1 MGKLYVLDTSVLIHD
16 PDSPK
21 RFEDNTVAIPIFAVM
36 ELDHLKTNLR
46 PEVSMAARTVSR
58 FINDLMN
65 YGDLHDPSGVKHPEH
80 DAVFRVIANG
90 GGQGLGALEEAE
102 NTLKMDRLIISAALS
117 LKEKNPDDEVILVS
131 KDVNMRILSNYEGLE
146 AEDYRTDRIEWEP
159 SESHR
164 VIKDSEIDLH
174 AAYSE
179 QGVTT
184 ESVGLGEMHENEF
197 VVFERE
203 QRVQVFRSID
213 GYLAPVDKE
222 FPCTGIK
229 PRNIEQ
235 RMALDILTDPD
246 VQLITLVG
254 KAGTGKTF
262 LALAAAIGMLNSE
275 YDRILLSKPVV
286 PMGKDIGYLPGDFD
300 SKMEPWM
307 KSFFDNLDQIITPTV
322 RARPRSRN
330 TEVER
335 GWEYLFETGQME
347 IQALHSIRGRS
358 IPKAFMIID
367 EAQNLTPH
375 EVKTI
380 ITRAA
385 EGTKIVLCGDPY
397 QIDQQHLDQH
407 SNGLVYVTE
416 RTKEYEET
424 ASVTFTKGE
433 RSRLAELAAT
443 AL

>member
-1 MGKLYVLDTSVLIHD
+1 MGKIYVLDTSVLIHD
-16 PDSPK
+16 PNSPK
-21 RFEDNTVAIPIFAVM
+21 HFEDNTVAIPIFTVM

-46 PEVSMAARTVSR
+46 PEVSMAARKVSR
-58 FINDLMN
+58 FINDLMA
-65 YGDLHDPSGVKHPEH
+65 YGDLHDPAGVKHPEH
-80 DAVFRVIANG
+80 DSVFRVIANG

-102 NTLKMDRLIISAALS
+102 NSLKMDRLIISAALS
-117 LKEKNPDDEVILVS
+117 LQKSNPEEEVVLVS
-131 KDVNMRILSNYEGLE
+131 KDVNMRILANYERLQ
-146 AEDYRTDRIEWEP
+146 AEDYLTDRITWEHT
-159 SESHR
+159 ESHR
-164 VIKDSEIDLH
+164 IIEDSGIDLH

-179 QGVTT
+179 KGVTA
-184 ESVGLGEMHENEF
+184 ESVELGDMYENEF

-203 QRVQVFRSID
+203 GKQQVFRCVE
-213 GYLAPVDKE
+213 GMLLPVEKE
-222 FPCTGIK
+222 FKSAGIV
-229 PRNIEQ
+229 PRNLEQ
-235 RMALDILTDPD
+235 RMALDILMDPE

-262 LALAAAIGMLNSE
+262 LALAAAVGQLGSE

-300 SKMEPWM
+300 QKMEPWM
-307 KSFFDNLDQIITPTV
+307 KSFFDNLDQLITPV
-322 RARPRSRN
+322 KSRRQ
-330 TEVER
+330 EVER
-335 GWEYLFETGQME
+335 GWEYLFESGQME
-347 IQALHSIRGRS
+347 VQALHSIRGRS
-358 IPKAFMIID
+358 IPNAFMIID

-407 SNGLVYVTE
+407 SNGLVYVAE
-416 RTKEYEET
+416 RTKGYTET

-443 AL
+443 TL